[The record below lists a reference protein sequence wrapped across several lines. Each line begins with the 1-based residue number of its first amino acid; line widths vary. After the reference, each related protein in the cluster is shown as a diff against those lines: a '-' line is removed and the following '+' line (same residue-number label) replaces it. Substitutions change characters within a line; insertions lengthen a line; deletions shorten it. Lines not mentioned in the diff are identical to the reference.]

1 MLQRDEAW
9 LSYQQRRWLR
19 PDGDRWVRPDAARF
33 LAPGS
38 NVLDAFPPLAFKY
51 NPNQP
56 RVPAGY
62 PDGGQWTNGWGGSA
76 ISAKPSGD
84 VRSSAALP
92 MGSVPIAD
100 AARESANLFS
110 LAPKEPDRTGIR
122 LAGDLPEGSDPSPST
137 GDERP
142 PEVPDKLPETPEGR
156 NRLMRAAIT
165 WVARVGRHAPI
176 VDVLFGAID
185 QLDQTNKLS
194 AAIRSAND
202 PRRSLAELQ
211 YRATLPTEDGYQNH
225 HVVGQFEGNR
235 KQFGNARID
244 EGSNIVRIPVVRH
257 RDISNWY
264 STKNPEFGNVSPRDY
279 LRGKSWDE
287 QRELGLMVLRKFRVL
302 D

>member
-62 PDGGQWTNGWGGSA
+62 PDGGQWTNGRGGSA

-84 VRSSAALP
+84 VRSNAALP

-122 LAGDLPEGSDPSPST
+122 LAGDLPEGSDPSPRT
-137 GDERP
+137 PVDPP
-142 PEVPDKLPETPEGR
+142 PEVPPVKPKTSSERTALCRAVASWMVRNAGLPAKILFSAFDHVEWLKDRQALIVAATDPPMSLPELQNEVGKRRPGYDDHHIVEKTWAEWFGFGR
-156 NRLMRAAIT
+156 SDIDDPSNLVSIPRLKHWQIT
-165 WVARVGRHAPI
+165 GWYMTENEDFGGLSPREYLADKDWNERRRVGLHALRRFG
-176 VDVLFGAID
+176 VL
-185 QLDQTNKLS
+185 K
-194 AAIRSAND
+194 
-202 PRRSLAELQ
+202 P
-211 YRATLPTEDGYQNH
+211 
-225 HVVGQFEGNR
+225 
-235 KQFGNARID
+235 
-244 EGSNIVRIPVVRH
+244 
-257 RDISNWY
+257 
-264 STKNPEFGNVSPRDY
+264 
-279 LRGKSWDE
+279 
-287 QRELGLMVLRKFRVL
+287 
-302 D
+302 